1 MKHKFLCLSLLFL
14 LSSCHEE
21 RLYPIDYEKE
31 HPEVLFDVNAQDARK
46 VYEERKD
53 HRFDASFSNQTAN
66 YSAKDEEGALMEY
79 LIPLLDKEPMTQYD
93 ASIFDE
99 MEYYYCFLIFYSK
112 GSAKTPNCGYT
123 FYLHQEHNCMEVIF
137 FFHVYPQVDVE
148 KIKYFSLSET
158 EGTYIKG
165 WIDEKL
171 SEAPNIEISK

>member
-66 YSAKDEEGALMEY
+66 YSAKD
-79 LIPLLDKEPMTQYD
+79 
-93 ASIFDE
+93 
-99 MEYYYCFLIFYSK
+99 
-112 GSAKTPNCGYT
+112 
-123 FYLHQEHNCMEVIF
+123 
-137 FFHVYPQVDVE
+137 
-148 KIKYFSLSET
+148 
-158 EGTYIKG
+158 
-165 WIDEKL
+165 
-171 SEAPNIEISK
+171 

>member
-21 RLYPIDYEKE
+21 RLYPIGYEKE
-31 HPEVLFDVNAQDARK
+31 HPEVLFDVNAQDART

-93 ASIFDE
+93 ESIFDK
-99 MEYYYCFLIFYSK
+99 MEYYYCFLIFYSN

-137 FFHVYPQVDVE
+137 SFHIYPQVDVE
-148 KIKYFSLSET
+148 KIKYISLSET

-171 SEAPNIEISK
+171 SDAQNMEISK